1 MAAGTHTL
9 TEHRVPK
16 PNPLGEIE
24 TAWVGST
31 DDGTVPTLS
40 VTFPYDSELLSI
52 FTDAIASAQDNY
64 DITLVD
70 ANSFDRLQGSGA
82 DRDTVNPE
90 EAAIVFAS
98 TSIHPVVRSGE
109 AMALT
114 LGGNN
119 DTSSSGTIIIRYRA
133 LPQV

>member
-1 MAAGTHTL
+1 MAAGTQTL
-9 TEHRVPK
+9 TAHRAAK

-31 DDGTVPTLS
+31 DDGTVPVLA
-40 VTFPYDSELLSI
+40 VTFPYDCELLSI
-52 FTDAIASAQDNY
+52 YTDAVASAQDNY

-70 ANSFDRLQGSGA
+70 VNGIDRLQACGEN
-82 DRDTVNPE
+82 RDTVNKE

-98 TSIHPVVRSGE
+98 SILHPTVRGGE
-109 AMALT
+109 AFDVT

-119 DTSSSGTIIIRYRA
+119 DTSSSGVIIIRYRA
-133 LPQV
+133 LANV